1 MLFNIFISHRVEDH
15 DDLMPIFNRQND
27 VLTSMYGDFF
37 LAELIEAQDE
47 ENKCLVADVSVNHM
61 IIVHPSYCYY
71 PSHLSVVK
79 LLFTRDGCLPLTVY

>member
-47 ENKCLVADVSVNHM
+47 ENKCLVADVSVNYM
-61 IIVHPSYCYY
+61 IIVHPSYCYH

-79 LLFTRDGCLPLTVY
+79 L